1 MALAVNDPFRL
12 MNQFQREVNRL
23 FDARAVSQRERSADI
38 VKGEWVPPVDIQE
51 ESDRYVINADLPG
64 VDSKDIEVTMEK
76 GILTLRGTRTIQN
89 GKQKDIFSRRERP
102 TGSFNRRF
110 VLPETADMEQIT
122 AQGKNGVLQVI
133 IPKRQKAEAR
143 RINVEG

>member
-23 FDARAVSQRERSADI
+23 FDNRAASRRAQFTDVER
-38 VKGEWVPPVDIQE
+38 GEWIPPVDIQE
-51 ESDRYVINADLPG
+51 ETDQYIINADLPG

-102 TGSFNRRF
+102 TGSFYRRF
-110 VLPETADMEQIT
+110 VLPETADVEHIT
-122 AQGKNGVLQVI
+122 AQGKNGVLQVV
-133 IPKRQKAEAR
+133 IPKRQKAETR

>member
-12 MNQFQREVNRL
+12 MNQFHREVNRV
-23 FDARAVSQRERSADI
+23 FDARSVSRRAQSADI

-51 ESDRYVINADLPG
+51 EAGQYIINADLPG

-76 GILTLRGTRTIQN
+76 EILTLRGTRTIQN
-89 GKQKDIFSRRERP
+89 GKQNDIFSCRERP
-102 TGSFNRRF
+102 TGSFYRRF
-110 VLPETADMEQIT
+110 VLPKTADTEHIT

-133 IPKRQKAEAR
+133 IPKRQKVEAR

>member
-23 FDARAVSQRERSADI
+23 FDGHAVSRRAQSADI
-38 VKGEWVPPVDIQE
+38 VRGEWVPPVDIQE
-51 ESDRYVINADLPG
+51 QVDQYIINADLPG

-89 GKQKDIFSRRERP
+89 GKQKEIFSRRERP
-102 TGSFNRRF
+102 TGSFYRRF
-110 VLPETADMEQIT
+110 VLPETADTEHIT